1 MDQEITNNQNNLS
14 FKEKAIR
21 YYNNNKILILSF
33 FSIIFIIIISVSFY
47 ISNKEKKKLYFSDKY
62 VEAKIYL
69 DNNENKKATEIL
81 RNIILEDENTYA
93 ALSFF
98 LILEENLIN
107 DEKELLRLFNLML
120 KDKKFEDEIKNLIIF
135 KKAIYESNFV
145 SESELLETLK
155 PLINSGTIWKPHAL
169 LLLGDYYKL
178 SLFVCNYRDLFFLIY
193 IYKTPLTYSS
203 YHLFYFDFL
212 ASHPDPDFLFS
223 HINDHS

>member
-145 SESELLETLK
+145 SQSELLETLK

-169 LLLGDYYKL
+169 LLLGDYFGYKKENLKAQQFYLQILSTKNLQKEFYDMANLRL
-178 SLFVCNYRDLFFLIY
+178 SLISDE
-193 IYKTPLTYSS
+193 
-203 YHLFYFDFL
+203 
-212 ASHPDPDFLFS
+212 
-223 HINDHS
+223 

>member
-33 FSIIFIIIISVSFY
+33 FSIIFSIIISVSFY

-169 LLLGDYYKL
+169 LLLGDYFGYKKENLKAQQFYLQILSTKNLQKEFYDMANLRL
-178 SLFVCNYRDLFFLIY
+178 SLISDE
-193 IYKTPLTYSS
+193 
-203 YHLFYFDFL
+203 
-212 ASHPDPDFLFS
+212 
-223 HINDHS
+223 

>member
-1 MDQEITNNQNNLS
+1 MSKVWPIPWPTLKYQFWFLS
-14 FKEKAIR
+14 
-21 YYNNNKILILSF
+21 
-33 FSIIFIIIISVSFY
+33 IIISVSFY
-47 ISNKEKKKLYFSDKY
+47 ISNKEKKKIYFSDKY

-93 ALSFF
+93 ALSLF

-155 PLINSGTIWKPHAL
+155 PLIISGTIWKPHAL
-169 LLLGDYYKL
+169 LLLGDYFGYKKENLKAQQFYLQILSTKNLQKEFYDMANLRL
-178 SLFVCNYRDLFFLIY
+178 SLISDE
-193 IYKTPLTYSS
+193 
-203 YHLFYFDFL
+203 
-212 ASHPDPDFLFS
+212 
-223 HINDHS
+223 